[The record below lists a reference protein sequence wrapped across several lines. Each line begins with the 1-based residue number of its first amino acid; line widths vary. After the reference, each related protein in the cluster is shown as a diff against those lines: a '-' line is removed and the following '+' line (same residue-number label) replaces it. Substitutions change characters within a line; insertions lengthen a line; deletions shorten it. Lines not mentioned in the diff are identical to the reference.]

1 MATTNFPTSLD
12 TTSSLPN
19 PGSGDIT
26 TAPSH
31 ASQHDVENDA
41 LRAIEAKVGI
51 GASTPTANKV
61 LRATGTGT
69 TAYAQ
74 VGLTTDVT
82 GTLPVTNGGTGITT
96 LGNGIATFLGT
107 PSSAN
112 LAAAVTDE
120 TGTGVLVFNSSPT
133 IITPTIASFT
143 NAQHTH
149 ADSTGGGQLNGANA
163 ILDGTLTPSEL
174 VSGTGMSWSWQSWTP
189 TWTGTTIGNATVVA
203 KYSQVGK
210 TVSFRISVTIGSTT
224 VLAVAADTVFTL
236 PVAAVTAGYTQFAT
250 ILGTGGAFHSSTFQT
265 ATILYNTTVS
275 GSTTALL
282 TQNRVSGSLVITG
295 AWDTANV
302 SMSVGDIWAILGTYE
317 AA

>member
-12 TTSSLPN
+12 TISSLPN

-41 LRAIEAKVGI
+41 IRAIEAKIGV

-82 GTLPVTNGGTGITT
+82 GTLPVANGGTGTT
-96 LGNGIATFLGT
+96 ALGSGVATFLGT

-112 LAAAVTDE
+112 LASAVTDE

-133 IITPTIASFT
+133 IVTPTIASFT
-143 NAQHTH
+143 NAQHNH
-149 ADSTGGGQLNGANA
+149 SNAAGGGQIGASGIVPGSLTNA
-163 ILDGTLTPSEL
+163 LLDTSAGGIGAALA
-174 VSGTGMSWSWQSWTP
+174 SWTP
-189 TWTGTTIGNATVVA
+189 TWTNLVVSSSTVTAKFVEIGKLVFYHVTVVLAGGNAPT
-203 KYSQVGK
+203 GP
-210 TVSFRISVTIGSTT
+210 VS
-224 VLAVAADTVFTL
+224 FTL
-236 PVAAVTAGYTQFAT
+236 PVTSITYQGTTTLPVIGDAKFFITFSYRGSVVWASTTTARFIVDNTASTYSMDANISAT
-250 ILGTGGAFHSSTFQT
+250 IPAAFT
-265 ATILYNTTVS
+265 N
-275 GSTTALL
+275 GSELHA
-282 TQNRVSGSLVITG
+282 QG
-295 AWDTANV
+295 WF
-302 SMSVGDIWAILGTYE
+302 E